1 MTVDATAGMTVSRFK
16 DTITERIETSALQLA
31 GAAHSAVSA
40 PANWHV
46 HTVRTMR
53 GAVMGD
59 EETMESLK
67 LGHGDT
73 VKASFEVIRPQPA
86 RDMFVDVLDHPS
98 ESEPRGKRK
107 LRAVQIQSTDTV
119 EQLKMQI
126 WIKLKIKPQVKPCSA
141 RASAL
146 MSRVKL

>member
-16 DTITERIETSALQLA
+16 DMITERIETSALQLG

-67 LGHGDT
+67 IGHGDT
-73 VKASFEVIRPQPA
+73 VKASFAVTRPQPA
-86 RDMFVDVLDHPS
+86 RDMFVDVLDRPNDK
-98 ESEPRGKRK
+98 EN
-107 LRAVQIQSTDTV
+107 A
-119 EQLKMQI
+119 
-126 WIKLKIKPQVKPCSA
+126 SA
-141 RASAL
+141 RPNDKVHKRGSDGSFELKLQAL
-146 MSRVKL
+146 AQQERERRQQQDRFKTATQD

>member
-16 DTITERIETSALQLA
+16 DMITERIETSALQLG

-67 LGHGDT
+67 IGHGDT
-73 VKASFEVIRPQPA
+73 VKASFAVTRPQPA
-86 RDMFVDVLDHPS
+86 RDMFVDVLDRPN

-107 LRAVQIQSTDTV
+107 LSAVQVQSTDTV

-126 WIKLKIKPQVKPCSA
+126 WIKLKIKPQVKLCNA
-141 RASAL
+141 RASVL
-146 MSRVKL
+146 MFRVQL